1 LSPEEEPS
9 PTISEPPVSEDSEP
23 STEPE
28 VVLDT
33 DDLIE
38 PDENLPPQEEV
49 VSDDVPVSE
58 EVTRREPGKEE
69 TETADLQTEPDAQVD
84 NAGNSIGSA
93 RDIGTLT
100 QEVQSFT
107 GFVEDIDKVDYYQFS
122 LDDPADVSLGL
133 DADVNLYLIQDANG
147 NGIWEDD
154 EIALL
159 NEWVAFPESINMT
172 MSAGTYFA
180 VVEQSSGNT
189 SYTLSINLHD
199 DMHDDM
205 DDMQVDNAGN
215 SIGSARDI
223 GTLTQEVQSFTGF
236 GR

>member
-1 LSPEEEPS
+1 MSPEEEPS

-93 RDIGTLT
+93 PGHWHPHSRGAKLHRLCRRYR
-100 QEVQSFT
+100 QSR
-107 GFVEDIDKVDYYQFS
+107 
-122 LDDPADVSLGL
+122 
-133 DADVNLYLIQDANG
+133 
-147 NGIWEDD
+147 
-154 EIALL
+154 LL
-159 NEWVAFPESINMT
+159 PV
-172 MSAGTYFA
+172 
-180 VVEQSSGNT
+180 
-189 SYTLSINLHD
+189 
-199 DMHDDM
+199 
-205 DDMQVDNAGN
+205 
-215 SIGSARDI
+215 
-223 GTLTQEVQSFTGF
+223 
-236 GR
+236 